1 MTNRPIRLGILY
13 SRIRLEEKLII
24 EEARK
29 RPDIELVTIDSRG
42 LIVKPDDD
50 LHVDVLLDR
59 EISQS
64 RVLHILQLLDKS
76 KVACVNRFGVVRIC
90 GDKVFTS
97 KTLKEAG
104 VPTPEVKVAF
114 TRESAL
120 QAMEEMGYPVVM
132 KPVDGS
138 WGRLIAKIENRTA
151 AEAILEHKSYLSSY
165 YHSIFY
171 VQEYIEKPGRD
182 IRACVVGDETICA
195 TYRMSDHWLTNAA
208 RGGKAINCPVTP
220 ELNELCVKAANAV
233 GGGALAIDLMETND
247 GYTVH
252 EINCSMEF
260 KESLKAVDINIPA
273 KLIDYCVAQAKLKME
288 ESI

>member
-1 MTNRPIRLGILY
+1 MIKLGFLFSRL
-13 SRIRLEEKLII
+13 RVEEKHLIKEI
-24 EEARK
+24 ESRDDTK
-29 RPDIELVTIDSRG
+29 LVMLDSRK
-42 LIVKPDDD
+42 LVVDPKSNLNI
-50 LHVDVLLDR
+50 DVLLDR

-64 RVLHILQLLDKS
+64 RALHLMQLLKNS
-76 KVACVNRFGVVRIC
+76 HVQCINSYEVIRIC

-97 KTLKEAG
+97 KALREAG

-120 QAMEEMGYPVVM
+120 KAIEDMGYPVVL

-171 VQEYIEKPGRD
+171 IQEYIHKPDRD
-182 IRACVVGDETICA
+182 IRALVLDGNTICA
-195 TYRMSDHWLTNAA
+195 TYRTSENWFTNVA
-208 RGGKAINCPVTP
+208 RGGKAIKCPLTP
-220 ELNELCVKAANAV
+220 ELEDICLKASQAV
-233 GGGALAIDLMETND
+233 GDGALAIDLMETED

-260 KESLKAVDINIPA
+260 KGSMEAQSINIPGMI
-273 KLIDYCVAQAKLKME
+273 IDYCISQAKYN
-288 ESI
+288 